1 MEHTGELRGALSSA
15 EEIGTP
21 IDLLRRFT
29 RTPLEVACEFS
40 GATMRVATNSDVV
53 SGRLGKFQGSG
64 EKQSDSNAM
73 WFWKIVV
80 ESECEVR
87 DEYPN
92 AQRMSQGGLAFVRIG
107 HSSFLACDRQARHG
121 ISFISENLATNDT
134 MFRQY
139 FLPALISLSDE
150 SIESSL

>member
-1 MEHTGELRGALSSA
+1 VKPTGELRGTSLSA
-15 EEIGTP
+15 EEVGTP
-21 IDLLRRFT
+21 IDLLKRFT

-40 GATMRVATNSDVV
+40 GVAIRVATNSDVM
-53 SGRLGKFQGSG
+53 SGRLRKFQGSG
-64 EKQSDSNAM
+64 KKQNGGNAM

-80 ESECEVR
+80 ESECETY

-92 AQRMSQGGLAFVRIG
+92 AQRMNHGGLAFVRIG
-107 HSSFLACDRQARHG
+107 HRSFLACDRRARQG
-121 ISFISENLATNDT
+121 ISFIAENLATNDR

-139 FLPALISLSDE
+139 FLPALMSLLDE